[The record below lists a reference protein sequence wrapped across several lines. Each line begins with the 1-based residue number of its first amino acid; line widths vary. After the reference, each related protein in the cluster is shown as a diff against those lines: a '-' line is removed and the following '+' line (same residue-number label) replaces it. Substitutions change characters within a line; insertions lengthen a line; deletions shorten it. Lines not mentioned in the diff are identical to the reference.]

1 MQIND
6 ISANIDAKM
15 HRLEQQLA
23 NLNDARER
31 VSGDTDAQAVIDQD
45 IQVLMDMR
53 AKLVKSR
60 DLAWQVHQLGQQT
73 QEQNL
78 RIRRHRR
85 LGLGLIIFSGVA
97 LAGLL
102 IVYLVAF

>member
-97 LAGLL
+97 LVGLL